1 MFAPFDLTRRRF
13 VLGLTTA
20 AVGLYAA
27 ACGPQAGGTQAPAAA
42 PKQAAPAAAPVQT
55 KQQVPVTILAPA
67 NYLVDHPEKLLPI
80 FHEKNPDIKVEIH
93 HTAKMTEHVI
103 TRFIAGDLEDIYT
116 WWMGGQDPQ
125 VWFVHGITRAI
136 DDLVKTHKVD
146 SKDWYKNTWDAH
158 FVDGKQFSMPWQGQT
173 FGFILYYNQNQFDE
187 VGLKYPTDDWTVED
201 MIEAGEKLKIVK
213 GDKVERWGV
222 RFGEDHFAGERFPGY
237 VRAFDSEMFSVK
249 DQKEFLIAK
258 DGKFQGA
265 LDWYSDAIWKRIGV
279 VYTPGALKK
288 LGGDPK
294 TFGGTYDTLGRGTV
308 SMVARGWL
316 GATGAM
322 VKFIKEDPNFKYGA
336 ILQPKG
342 PQGRRG
348 GWTTSASTNLNKT
361 SKNPDEAF
369 RFMLEFTGREWSV
382 ARGLQERGSTT
393 LNGRPDVYHDVR
405 LQQSPYVPKSVALTK
420 AKAMDATEN
429 ENTSYEGGGPW
440 NFRVRDLWKIENTTT
455 RKITEGIA
463 PSSKDI
469 VDELDRLM
477 EPVMKKPRPG
487 LGISR

>member
-1 MFAPFDLTRRRF
+1 MSVPVDLTRRRF

-27 ACGPQAGGTQAPAAA
+27 ACGPEEGETQAPAA
-42 PKQAAPAAAPVQT
+42 PAAEPMKA
-55 KQQVPVTILAPA
+55 KEQVPVTILAPA

-146 SKDWYKNTWDAH
+146 PKEYYEATWNAH
-158 FVDGKQFSMPWQGQT
+158 FVDGKQFSMPWQGQV
-173 FGFILYYNQNQFDE
+173 FGFILYYNENHFDE
-187 VGLKYPTDDWTVED
+187 VGLSHPTNDWTVED
-201 MIEAGEKLKIVK
+201 MLAAAEKLKIVQ
-213 GDKVERWGV
+213 GDQVERWGM

-237 VRAFDSEMFSVK
+237 VRAFDSELFNE
-249 DQKEFLIAK
+249 DQREFLVAK
-258 DGKFQGA
+258 DAKFQEA
-265 LDWYSDAIWKRIGV
+265 LDWYSDAIWKRIGE

-288 LGGDPK
+288 LGGDPT
-294 TFGGTYDTLGRGTV
+294 TFGNAYDTLGRGTV

-316 GATGAM
+316 GATGRMATF
-322 VKFIKEDPNFKYGA
+322 VKEDPSFKYGA

-342 PQGRRG
+342 PTGRRG
-348 GWTTSASTNLNKT
+348 GWMTSASTNLNKN
-361 SKNPDEAF
+361 SQHPDEAF
-369 RFMLEFTGREWSV
+369 RFMIEFTGREWSV

-393 LNGRPDVYHDVR
+393 LNGRRDVYHDER
-405 LQQSPYVPKSVALTK
+405 LQQSPYIPKSVALTK
-420 AKAMDATEN
+420 AQAMDETEN
-429 ENTSYEGGGPW
+429 ENCSYEGGGPW
-440 NFRVRDLWKIENTTT
+440 NFRVRDLWRIENTTT

-469 VDELDRLM
+469 VEELNRLM
-477 EPVMKKPRPG
+477 EPVMEQPRPG
-487 LGISR
+487 LGIAR